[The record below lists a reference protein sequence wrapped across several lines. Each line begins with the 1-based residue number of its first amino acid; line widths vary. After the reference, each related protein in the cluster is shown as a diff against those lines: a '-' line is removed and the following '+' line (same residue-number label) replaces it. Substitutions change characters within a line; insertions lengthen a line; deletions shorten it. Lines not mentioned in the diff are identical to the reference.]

1 MNEAKFSIMIT
12 LFFSM
17 SQGQNHYTV
26 SSIDKLRENLNKYHK
41 VDIQRRWTFQCLR
54 DLLDA
59 GYLKR
64 KQRFVN
70 DENGLVSQIPSMV
83 TFTLKGAIFMV
94 RRGVSG
100 AKRIVKSMVKYLQKK
115 DKRFPLQKDFDDGSY
130 KPADLEDKKRLD
142 NLLGGI
148 GKKIE

>member
-1 MNEAKFSIMIT
+1 MNEAKFSIMVT

-26 SSIDKLRENLNKYHK
+26 SSIDKLRENLDKYHK
-41 VDIQRRWTFQCLR
+41 VDIKRRWTFQCLR

-130 KPADLEDKKRLD
+130 KPADPEEQKRLD
-142 NLLGGI
+142 GLLEI
-148 GKKIE
+148 VTKKI

>member
-1 MNEAKFSIMIT
+1 MNEAKFSIMVT

-26 SSIDKLRENLNKYHK
+26 SSIDKLRENLDKYHK
-41 VDIQRRWTFQCLR
+41 VDIKRRWTFQCLR

-100 AKRIVKSMVKYLQKK
+100 AKRIVKSMVTYLKKK

-130 KPADLEDKKRLD
+130 KPADLEEQKRLD
-142 NLLGGI
+142 GLLEI
-148 GKKIE
+148 VTKKI

>member
-17 SQGQNHYTV
+17 SQGKNHYTV
-26 SSIDKLRENLNKYHK
+26 SSIDKLRENLDKYHK
-41 VDIQRRWTFQCLR
+41 VDIKRRWTFQCLR

-59 GYLKR
+59 GYIKR
-64 KQRFVN
+64 KQRYVHDF
-70 DENGLVSQIPSMV
+70 DGLITQIPSMI

-100 AKRIVKSMVKYLQKK
+100 AKKIVKSMVKYLQKK

-130 KPADLEDKKRLD
+130 KIVDQEDKKRLN
-142 NLLGGI
+142 NLLESVTKQI
-148 GKKIE
+148 